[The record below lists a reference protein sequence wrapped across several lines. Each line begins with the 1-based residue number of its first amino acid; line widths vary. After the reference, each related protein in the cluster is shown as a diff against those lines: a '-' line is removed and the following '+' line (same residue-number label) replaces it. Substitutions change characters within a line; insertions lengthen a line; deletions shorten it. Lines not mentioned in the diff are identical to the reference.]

1 MVMQRRTFRISIV
14 TVLVFLVGFNGSLP
28 AYAWGPEGHE
38 VVALIATKH
47 LTPKAQQ
54 AVKQLL
60 GTQTLASVASFA
72 DVIRQ
77 SRPETGQWHFVD
89 ILLTDKDYEPSRDCL
104 ETDDNE
110 ITTGDCV
117 VEAVKHFSQVLG
129 DTHQSKTT
137 RATALKFLTHFVGDM
152 HQPLHCAD
160 NHDRGGNQVSVTFF
174 GAASNLHKVW
184 DSGIIDKNGLKSAP
198 FAAELDSGIS
208 ASDITDMQK
217 GDVKDWV
224 GQAHEL
230 AVTNAY
236 RGIPNSHALGK
247 VYLKRN
253 LPVVKLQL
261 TKGGLRL
268 AKILNDTLK

>member
-1 MVMQRRTFRISIV
+1 MQQRTFRISLV
-14 TVLVFLVGFNGSLP
+14 TVLVFLFGFNGSLP

-38 VVALIATKH
+38 VVARIAAKH

-72 DVIRQ
+72 DTIR
-77 SRPETGQWHFVD
+77 SSHPETGQWHFVD
-89 ILLTDKDYEPSRDCL
+89 ILLTDNDYDPARDCL

-129 DTHQSKTT
+129 DTSQSKAK
-137 RATALKFLTHFVGDM
+137 RAMALKFLVHFVGDM

-160 NHDRGGNQVSVTFF
+160 NHDRGGNQVNVTFF

-184 DSGIIDKNGLKSAP
+184 DSGIISKNGLKPIP
-198 FAAELDSGIS
+198 FAAELDSGLS
-208 ASDITDMQK
+208 GSDITKIQQ
-217 GDVKDWV
+217 GDIEDWV
-224 GQAHEL
+224 VEAHKL
-230 AVTNAY
+230 AISNAY

-247 VYLKRN
+247 AYFNRN
-253 LPVVKLQL
+253 LPVVELQL
-261 TKGGLRL
+261 KRGGLRL